1 MCDEPLFWPFG
12 HDKSRYFWPHDMQIL
27 KAFLILC
34 RGMKTGLTLFLSLC
48 KTSKIPSWRAC
59 TRKIIAS
66 YRMRNADS
74 LEISSLR
81 KNVCILVCKCVSQK
95 GTMFASCHACVR
107 IKVEI
112 LVAFRASSTCS
123 KCCVRMITSAR
134 SDNNATLDLLWTGC
148 VCASDVRHFQFT
160 RRLSFFFPGTKIMIR
175 IGLSKYFNCTVNCKC
190 YEQLHAKR
198 LVVGMY
204 VLWPQTV
211 ASPTGLSRILSWN
224 LILMF
229 HGMSK
234 IRKFKSYTRKA
245 GTSSARVG

>member
-1 MCDEPLFWPFG
+1 
-12 HDKSRYFWPHDMQIL
+12 MQIL

-34 RGMKTGLTLFLSLC
+34 RGMKTGLTMFLSLY

-59 TRKIIAS
+59 TKKIIAS

-74 LEISSLR
+74 LDISSLR

-95 GTMFASCHACVR
+95 GPMFASCHACVC
-107 IKVEI
+107 IKVDI
-112 LVAFRASSTCS
+112 LVEFPASCTCS
-123 KCCVRMITSAR
+123 KCCVRIIPSAR
-134 SDNNATLDLLWTGC
+134 SDNNVTLDFLWTGC

-175 IGLSKYFNCTVNCKC
+175 IGLSKYFRCPVNCTC

-198 LVVGMY
+198 LVAGMY

-211 ASPTGLSRILSWN
+211 ASPTALSRILSWN
-224 LILMF
+224 LILVF

-234 IRKFKSYTRKA
+234 IRKFKS
-245 GTSSARVG
+245 